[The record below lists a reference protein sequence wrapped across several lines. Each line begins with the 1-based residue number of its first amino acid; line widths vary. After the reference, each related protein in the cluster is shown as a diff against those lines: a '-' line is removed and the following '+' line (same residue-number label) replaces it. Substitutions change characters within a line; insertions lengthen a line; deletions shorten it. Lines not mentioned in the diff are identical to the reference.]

1 MGAADSKRR
10 LCNCEARQG
19 RAGQGRAGQVRAGQ
33 LEGCGDDAPPLPV
46 AATWQHV
53 LRVHEVHGARVHT
66 GAAGGSARHSSVR
79 ARTACTVEFGQL
91 VMRCTASLH
100 GCTCGT
106 QFCRC
111 TVRAACPMQQSMP
124 QAASHNGRTAPLA
137 SDCLQVLVHSREHT
151 PPLALVRFPQQLDD
165 AHKVDREQRLQSS
178 PHDGVAR
185 QGQRRRAGSLTHG
198 SGGPGEERQGSYGG
212 RVG

>member
-10 LCNCEARQG
+10 LCNCEAGQG
-19 RAGQGRAGQVRAGQ
+19 RAGQGRAGQGNWRAAGMTRLLCQ
-33 LEGCGDDAPPLPV
+33 LLQRGSMCCACVKCMAHACIPVPPV
-46 AATWQHV
+46 ALHDTAACAPV
-53 LRVHEVHGARVHT
+53 RRAPSNSDIGYALHG
-66 GAAGGSARHSSVR
+66 
-79 ARTACTVEFGQL
+79 
-91 VMRCTASLH
+91 MH

-106 QFCRC
+106 QLCRC

-124 QAASHNGRTAPLA
+124 QGASHNGRTAPLA

-185 QGQRRRAGSLTHG
+185 QGQRRRAGSLIHG
-198 SGGPGEERQGSYGG
+198 SGGHGEERQGSYGG